1 MNKREFLRQLSALG
15 FAVSA
20 ALGGSHASAQ
30 ADFPNKPVRFM
41 VPYPPGGSLD
51 IISRTVSA
59 HVSKT
64 LGQQVVVEN
73 RAGANGNVG
82 LQAVASA
89 PPDGYTITIGSTASM
104 SINPHLY
111 KNLGFDARKDF
122 APIAMLGTLQCVLAI
137 NKDVPA
143 STFAEFVAYL
153 KANPGRVNF
162 ASSGNGHTNHLTGEM
177 FKQQLGVDIRH
188 VPYKG
193 DAPAMTDLLADRV
206 QMMFPS
212 VLVATPYIRR
222 GEIKA
227 ILAAGP
233 ERISSFP
240 DLPAAPEVGMGN
252 LNADAWLGVFAPAG
266 TPAAI
271 AARLNREINAALSS
285 PELGARMSAL
295 SVRLAPRSVEE
306 FRQVVERE
314 SLRWGL
320 LVKSSGASIE

>member
-1 MNKREFLRQLSALG
+1 MKREIFSRLSA
-15 FAVSA
+15 FAFA
-20 ALGGSHASAQ
+20 MGAILGGSHTLAQ
-30 ADFPNKPVRFM
+30 ADFPSKPIRFV

-51 IISRTVSA
+51 IISRALGA
-59 HVSKT
+59 HLSKG

-73 RAGANGNVG
+73 RAGANGNIG

-89 PPDGYTITIGSTASM
+89 PPDGYTVTIGSTASM

-111 KNLGFDARKDF
+111 KNPGFDARKDF
-122 APIAMLGTLQCVLAI
+122 APIAMLGTLQCVLAV
-137 NKDVPA
+137 NRNVPA
-143 STFAEFVAYL
+143 NTFAEFVAYL

-193 DAPAMTDLLADRV
+193 DSPALTDLIADRA

-222 GEIKA
+222 GEIRA

-233 ERISSFP
+233 ERIPSFP
-240 DLPAAPEVGMGN
+240 DLPAAPEVGLDN
-252 LNADAWLGVFAPAG
+252 LNADAWLGIFAPAG
-266 TPAAI
+266 TPPAI

-285 PELGARMSAL
+285 QELGARMSAL

-306 FRQVVERE
+306 FREVVARE
-314 SLRWGL
+314 SAR
-320 LVKSSGASIE
+320 